1 MVVSVTAMD
10 ASFLRVLQMEVSV
23 CLCVYVHVHLH
34 VTEKE
39 RQREERERERE
50 QIVKE
55 MSGCPILTRNTVSD

>member
-10 ASFLRVLQMEVSV
+10 ASFSRVLQMEVNV
-23 CLCVYVHVHLH
+23 CLCAYVHLH

-39 RQREERERERE
+39 RGERE

-55 MSGCPILTRNTVSD
+55 MSGWPILTRNTVSD